1 VHTSADRLTEFD
13 NANFHFGWVRLDQ
26 CLAGLPQSI
35 ELVSSADETAPA
47 ASASEAS
54 ALLGRWLEAA
64 REQPSAAPCF
74 NATGFPLDLSGRFDD
89 TLLVAPEYKLSFQTA
104 AKVASMTAVA
114 WMQCRFGATS
124 ATAEAAAPPAYPGY
138 TRLAMVREPASRAIS
153 GYMQTAS
160 HYLQLLRLPPAGL
173 RSCAAAWPAGLESI
187 SLDASLRDASTGAPP
202 NGTSTWPRE
211 CHEAWATDAFTGAP
225 KGDREPIIYLT
236 QSELRATAGSS
247 FLQALWELPAACRT
261 ISRPNGDL
269 RRQWFCEGDECDV
282 STPCELPDA
291 TMVALLAHALSDAA
305 RTNMGGCAPMTFG
318 GEHLWPQ
325 LLHLAPSG
333 RVDAVFRLESV
344 EADSARFEAH
354 LAEALGVASLPAAQ
368 LGCSWEALHTNDDST
383 HGLAA
388 GLDDEARLRALV
400 YRSADLQRRLCALYY
415 HDFVCG
421 GYALLDACQAPAAE
435 WLDAAL
441 ADLLADAP
449 LAPLEDASGAKSDAE
464 REDE

>member
-1 VHTSADRLTEFD
+1 M
-13 NANFHFGWVRLDQ
+13 RLDQ

-138 TRLAMVREPASRAIS
+138 TRLAMVREPRRAEPPAAEIPRRSPEIHPRCPEMHPRFPEIPSQVREPASRAIS

-325 LLHLAPSG
+325 VRSPPDLRPISARSPPDLLSIFARSPPTYHRSSRSVGAAAAPGTFGPGGRGLPPRERRGRQRPLRGASRGGARRGLAPCRPAG
-333 RVDAVFRLESV
+333 VLVGGAAHERRLDTR
-344 EADSARFEAH
+344 ARRGARRRGAAPSARVP
-354 LAEALGVASLPAAQ
+354 LG
-368 LGCSWEALHTNDDST
+368 
-383 HGLAA
+383 
-388 GLDDEARLRALV
+388 
-400 YRSADLQRRLCALYY
+400 
-415 HDFVCG
+415 
-421 GYALLDACQAPAAE
+421 
-435 WLDAAL
+435 
-441 ADLLADAP
+441 
-449 LAPLEDASGAKSDAE
+449 
-464 REDE
+464 